1 MSTADPSVGPH
12 IDPPVG
18 PSPQLSAEQM
28 VGETTAQV
36 RRETF
41 RQVLRSKTVWIGIVV
56 CAIWTACALFGM
68 RLAPQDPYKTD
79 PINKHKPPSG
89 AHYFGTDLLG
99 RDIFSR
105 VIVGARDILL
115 IAPAATLLGTVLGT
129 ALGLA
134 MGYFRGWTDDI
145 LSRIV
150 EAVLALPLVIIAITA
165 LAATGTSTATLIGV
179 IGFVFA
185 PIIARTVRAAVLSER
200 ELEYVAAA
208 RLRGERNSYILFFE
222 ILPNVLPPILVEFTV
237 RIAYAVFAVATL
249 SYLGFGPQ
257 PPSPDW
263 GLQIFDGTK
272 FISAGFWWESL
283 FPALAIASLV
293 VAVNLISDGI
303 QQAVRD

>member
-1 MSTADPSVGPH
+1 MSAADPSIGPH
-12 IDPPVG
+12 VDPPVG
-18 PSPQLSAEQM
+18 PTPQLSAEQM
-28 VGETTAQV
+28 IGETTSQV

-41 RQVLRSKTVWIGIVV
+41 RQVLRSKTVWIGITV
-56 CAIWTACALFGM
+56 CLIWTACALFGM
-68 RLAPQDPYKTD
+68 RIAPQDPYKTN
-79 PINKHKPPSG
+79 PIGKHKAPSVD
-89 AHYFGTDLLG
+89 HYFGTDLLG

-115 IAPAATLLGTVLGT
+115 IAPLATLLGTVLGT

-208 RLRGERNSYILFFE
+208 RLRGERNSYILFF
-222 ILPNVLPPILVEFTV
+222 
-237 RIAYAVFAVATL
+237 
-249 SYLGFGPQ
+249 
-257 PPSPDW
+257 
-263 GLQIFDGTK
+263 
-272 FISAGFWWESL
+272 
-283 FPALAIASLV
+283 
-293 VAVNLISDGI
+293 
-303 QQAVRD
+303 

>member
-1 MSTADPSVGPH
+1 MSAADPSIGPH
-12 IDPPVG
+12 IEPPVG
-18 PSPQLSAEQM
+18 PTPQLSAEQM
-28 VGETTAQV
+28 IGETTAQV

-41 RQVLRSKTVWIGIVV
+41 HQVLRARTVWVGLVI
-56 CAIWTACALFGM
+56 CAIWAICAAFGL
-68 RLAPQDPYKTD
+68 RIAPQDPYKTHILD
-79 PINKHKPPSG
+79 KHKPPSG

-105 VIVGARDILL
+105 VIVGARDTLL
-115 IAPAATLLGTVLGT
+115 VAPAATVLGVVLGT

-134 MGYFRGWTDDI
+134 MGYFRGWTDDV

-150 EAVLALPLVIIAITA
+150 EAILALPLVVIAITA
-165 LAATGTSTATLIGV
+165 LAATGTSTVTLICV

-222 ILPNVLPPILVEFTV
+222 ILPNVVPPILVEFTV

-272 FISAGFWWESL
+272 FLSAGFWWESL

-293 VAVNLISDGI
+293 IAINLISDGI

>member
-1 MSTADPSVGPH
+1 MSTLDPSIGPAVE
-12 IDPPVG
+12 PPVG
-18 PSPQLSAEQM
+18 PTPPMSAEQM

-41 RQVLRSKTVWIGIVV
+41 RQVLRSKTVWIGIIVSLV
-56 CAIWTACALFGM
+56 WTTCAVFGM
-68 RLAPQDPYKTD
+68 RIAPQDPYKTN
-79 PINKHKPPSG
+79 PIGKHKPPS
-89 AHYFGTDLLG
+89 AEHYFGTDSLG

-105 VIVGARDILL
+105 IIVGARDILTV
-115 IAPAATLLGTVLGT
+115 APLATLLGTILGT

-150 EAVLALPLVIIAITA
+150 EALLALPLVIVAIVA
-165 LAATGTSTATLIGV
+165 LAATGVSTKTLICV
-179 IGFVFA
+179 IAFVFM

-208 RLRGERNSYILFFE
+208 RLRGERSSYILFFE
-222 ILPNVLPPILVEFTV
+222 ILPNVMPPILVEFTV

-283 FPALAIASLV
+283 FPAMAIASLV
-293 VAVNLISDGI
+293 IAVSLISDGI
-303 QQAVRD
+303 QQAVRN

>member
-1 MSTADPSVGPH
+1 MSAV
-12 IDPPVG
+12 DPPIG
-18 PSPQLSAEQM
+18 PLTPLAPEQV

-41 RQVLRSKTVWIGIVV
+41 RQVLRSRTVWCGIVISMV
-56 CAIWTACALFGM
+56 WAACAAFGL
-68 RLAPQDPYKTD
+68 RIAPQDPYKTH
-79 PINKHKPPSG
+79 ILEKHKPPSA
-89 AHYFGTDLLG
+89 AHYFGTDQLG

-105 VIVGARDILL
+105 VIVGARDVMIV
-115 IAPAATLLGTVLGT
+115 APAATLLGTLLGT

-150 EAVLALPLVIIAITA
+150 EAILALPLVIIAITA
-165 LAATGTSTATLIGV
+165 LAATGTSTITLICV

-272 FISAGFWWESL
+272 YLSAGFWWESV
-283 FPALAIASLV
+283 FPAAAIASLV
-293 VAVNLISDGI
+293 IAVNLISDGV
-303 QQAVRD
+303 QQAVRN

>member
-1 MSTADPSVGPH
+1 MAP
-12 IDPPVG
+12 
-18 PSPQLSAEQM
+18 EQV

-41 RQVLRSKTVWIGIVV
+41 RQCCSHSRAVWIGLVI
-56 CAIWTACALFGM
+56 CMIWAACAAFGL
-68 RLAPQDPYKTD
+68 RIAPQDPYKTN
-79 PINKHKPPSG
+79 PINKHKPPSLE
-89 AHYFGTDLLG
+89 HYFGTDLLG

-105 VIVGARDILL
+105 VIVGARDTPARGSRGDAARRDPR
-115 IAPAATLLGTVLGT
+115 AP
-129 ALGLA
+129 ALGLSDGLLPGLDGRHPVA
-134 MGYFRGWTDDI
+134 HRRGAPRGTPRRHRK
-145 LSRIV
+145 SV
-150 EAVLALPLVIIAITA
+150 A
-165 LAATGTSTATLIGV
+165 LAATGTSTVTLICV
-179 IGFVFA
+179 IGFVFM

-272 FISAGFWWESL
+272 FLSAGFWWESL
-283 FPALAIASLV
+283 FAALAIASLV
-293 VAVNLISDGI
+293 IAINLISDGI
-303 QQAVRD
+303 QQAVRN